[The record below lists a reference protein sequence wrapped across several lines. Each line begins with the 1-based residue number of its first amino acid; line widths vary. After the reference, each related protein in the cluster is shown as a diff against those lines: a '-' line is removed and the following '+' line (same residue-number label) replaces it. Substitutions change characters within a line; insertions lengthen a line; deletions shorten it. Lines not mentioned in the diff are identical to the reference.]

1 MTILKLLPIEF
12 EHFLPCF
19 LFLVFVA
26 NDDLKITPYLH
37 WTDSGFSPHEYTP

>member
-1 MTILKLLPIEF
+1 MTILKLPIEF
-12 EHFLPCF
+12 EHFALFCVPC
-19 LFLVFVA
+19 VFVA